1 MKGLELIRNAM
12 DMGDRMYRSF
22 GDYSVTTLIQPVRI
36 AILQKRYKIDYEL
49 PFSSRIAAFM
59 GSGVHNHVEKCLQ
72 LYSVKDPKIELE
84 RSVFDRIRDR
94 LITGRFDILYDRED
108 IHDFKTAKAW
118 KLIFDPDL
126 TEWTEQQNIYA
137 YLLHLR
143 GIDVKSINVIV
154 WYKDW
159 SKANALRDKNYP
171 QNEMCEYKLNLWDF
185 DMTEEYLV
193 DRIESMKMNEDTPD
207 DDLPDCTP
215 EERWERHAGGV
226 IVKFAVLKNKHAKRA
241 GRVLDTMEEAVE
253 WGKGK
258 KGYGDGLIEIRYAEP
273 IRCLNW

>member
-1 MKGLELIRNAM
+1 
-12 DMGDRMYRSF
+12 
-22 GDYSVTTLIQPVRI
+22 
-36 AILQKRYKIDYEL
+36 
-49 PFSSRIAAFM
+49 M

-273 IRCLNW
+273 IRCLNWCGVNHKCNWYKKYQETMEEKKTMNKYIPLKDCGI